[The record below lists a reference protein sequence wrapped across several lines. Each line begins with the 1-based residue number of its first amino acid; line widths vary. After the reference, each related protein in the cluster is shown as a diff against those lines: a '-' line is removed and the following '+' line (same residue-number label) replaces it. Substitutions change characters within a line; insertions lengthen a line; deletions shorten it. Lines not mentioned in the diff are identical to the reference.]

1 MSMHVIAFTGAGFF
15 MPIPGASTNSWAH
28 AIASGLSRRA
38 SGSGRCN
45 IGCAMVW
52 WGARAEAHRER
63 SARIAQGMRIT
74 GFGHCLRP
82 AGADLGEDD
91 LERRECSMNAKL
103 FVILGSLNL
112 FIGVALGAFGAH
124 GLRARVP
131 VEMLEIWHT
140 AVEYQLVHAL
150 GLLALGLVL
159 THLVGAIGIAAT
171 AGWLMLAGIII
182 FSGSLYVLVLT
193 GARWLGAVTPF
204 GGVLFLLAWLLLAW
218 GVWKGWR

>member
-1 MSMHVIAFTGAGFF
+1 
-15 MPIPGASTNSWAH
+15 
-28 AIASGLSRRA
+28 
-38 SGSGRCN
+38 
-45 IGCAMVW
+45 
-52 WGARAEAHRER
+52 
-63 SARIAQGMRIT
+63 
-74 GFGHCLRP
+74 
-82 AGADLGEDD
+82 
-91 LERRECSMNAKL
+91 MNAKL

-204 GGVLFLLAWLLLAW
+204 GGVLFLLAWLLLIW

>member
-1 MSMHVIAFTGAGFF
+1 
-15 MPIPGASTNSWAH
+15 
-28 AIASGLSRRA
+28 
-38 SGSGRCN
+38 
-45 IGCAMVW
+45 
-52 WGARAEAHRER
+52 
-63 SARIAQGMRIT
+63 
-74 GFGHCLRP
+74 
-82 AGADLGEDD
+82 
-91 LERRECSMNAKL
+91 MNAKL

-124 GLRARVP
+124 GLRTRVP

-150 GLLALGLVL
+150 GLLAVGLVL
-159 THLVGAIGIAAT
+159 THLAGAVGIAAT